1 MKIAIISGHFM
12 PDVGYQEVYLARAF
26 SRLGHQVQVI
36 TSNKPSPSAK
46 NIKKSDYA
54 IGLVKDKNFNYSVFR
69 LRAAI
74 KLGTNVISFG
84 LKEALIKS
92 SLIQY

>member
-54 IGLVKDKNFNYSVFR
+54 IGLVKDKNFN
-69 LRAAI
+69 
-74 KLGTNVISFG
+74 
-84 LKEALIKS
+84 
-92 SLIQY
+92 